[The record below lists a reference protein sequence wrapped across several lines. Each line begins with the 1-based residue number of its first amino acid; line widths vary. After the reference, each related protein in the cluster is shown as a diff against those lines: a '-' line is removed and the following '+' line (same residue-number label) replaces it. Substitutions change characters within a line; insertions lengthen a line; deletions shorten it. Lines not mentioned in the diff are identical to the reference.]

1 VINQVKRKGRNWSL
15 VLAGLGILLL
25 GSLLASVSI
34 GLAHIRVETIIQIIL
49 GKLPLIGSAFENA
62 TEGRADVIILLLRL
76 PRAIQGALVGASLAT
91 SGVVIQSLFKN
102 PMADPFVVGI
112 SSGAALGASVA
123 ILLGYSGIGFLP
135 LLAFLGATTAAFAV
149 YNIAKTGYGVMVETL
164 LLSGIA
170 VAYFLSS
177 ITSLLLYSADEELH
191 QIVFW
196 LMGALWTS
204 SWTNIA
210 ILTPAFFIS
219 FSVLLVFS
227 RDLNALLLGEE
238 PAHHLGI
245 DVEMI
250 KRMILLTASLLAGV
264 AVAFAGTIG
273 FVGLII
279 PHISRILFG
288 PDHRILLPSSALM
301 GAIFLVWS
309 DTLARTVIAPAE
321 VPVGIITAFFGAP
334 FFLFLLRSRRRA
346 L

>member
-1 VINQVKRKGRNWSL
+1 MKPIKGSRDWRLIL
-15 VLAGLGILLL
+15 VVLGIFLL

-34 GLAHIRVETIIQIIL
+34 GPATIRVETIFQIIL
-49 GKLPLIGSAFENA
+49 GRLPIIGSAFEHA
-62 TEGRADVIILLLRL
+62 SERSSEVIILLLRL

-123 ILLGYSGIGFLP
+123 ILLGYGGLGFLP
-135 LLAFLGATTAAFAV
+135 LLAFFGATAAAFAV
-149 YNIAKTGYGVMVETL
+149 YNIAKTGQGVVVETL

-177 ITSLLLYSADEELH
+177 ITSFLLYSAGEALR

-196 LMGALWTS
+196 LMGGLWAS

-219 FSVLLVFS
+219 FAVLLLFS

-245 DVEMI
+245 NVEMI

-264 AVAFAGTIG
+264 AVAFAGIIG

-288 PDHRILLPSSALM
+288 PDHRILLPSSALI

-334 FFLFLLRSRRRA
+334 FFLFLLRNKRRA

>member
-1 VINQVKRKGRNWSL
+1 MNLVKRKGRNWSFVL
-15 VLAGLGILLL
+15 VGLGILLL

-34 GLAHIRVETIIQIIL
+34 GPASIRIDAIIQIIL
-49 GKLPLIGSAFENA
+49 GRLPIIGAAFENA
-62 TEGRADVIILLLRL
+62 SDGSSEVIIILLRL

-123 ILLGYSGIGFLP
+123 ILLGFSGLGFLP
-135 LLAFLGATTAAFAV
+135 LLAFFGATAAAFTV
-149 YNIAKTGYGVMVETL
+149 YNIAKTGQGVVVETL

-177 ITSLLLYSADEELH
+177 ITSFLLYSAGEALH

-196 LMGALWTS
+196 LMGGLWAS

-219 FSVLLVFS
+219 FAVLLLFS

-264 AVAFAGTIG
+264 AVAFAGIIG

-288 PDHRILLPSSALM
+288 PDHRVLLPSSALI

-309 DTLARTVIAPAE
+309 DTFARTVLAPAE

-334 FFLFLLRSRRRA
+334 FFLFLLRSKRRP

>member
-1 VINQVKRKGRNWSL
+1 MKQFKSKGWKWSF
-15 VLAGLGILLL
+15 VLIVLGIFLVF
-25 GSLLASVSI
+25 SLLASVSLGTAPI
-34 GLAHIRVETIIQIIL
+34 SLDAIFQIIL
-49 GKLPLIGSAFENA
+49 SRIPLIGPFFASASDSSAE
-62 TEGRADVIILLLRL
+62 VIILLLRL

-123 ILLGYSGIGFLP
+123 IILGFSWLGLLP
-135 LLAFLGATTAAFAV
+135 LLAFFGATASAFAV
-149 YNIAKTGYGVMVETL
+149 YNIAKTGQGVVVETL

-177 ITSLLLYSADEELH
+177 ITSFLLYSAGEALH
-191 QIVFW
+191 HIIFW
-196 LMGALWTS
+196 LMGGLWAS
-204 SWTNIA
+204 SWASIA
-210 ILTPAFFIS
+210 ILTPTFFIT
-219 FSVLLVFS
+219 FGVLLLFS
-227 RDLNALLLGEE
+227 RDMNALLLGEE

-245 DVEMI
+245 EVEMI

-288 PDHRILLPSSALM
+288 PDHRILLPSSALI
-301 GAIFLVWS
+301 GAIFLIWS

-321 VPVGIITAFFGAP
+321 VPVGIITAFIGAP
-334 FFLFLLRSRRRA
+334 FFLFLLRSKRRE